1 MTAERQD
8 GQEFVSV
15 DIYDQQYHLAGTD
28 LERVRRLAARVDEQ
42 MRAVSAQG
50 RTVDSLR
57 VAVLAALNLAD
68 ALMRA
73 EERLTNL
80 SADAPTEATVS
91 ADALR
96 ERARRLSGI
105 LDSVL
110 DSASG
115 F

>member
-1 MTAERQD
+1 MTAERAD

-15 DIYDQQYHLAGTD
+15 EIYDQQYHLAGTD
-28 LERVRRLAARVDEQ
+28 LARVRRLAARVDEQ

-73 EERLTNL
+73 EERLAGL
-80 SADAPTEATVS
+80 SAEAQTDS
-91 ADALR
+91 SISR
-96 ERARRLSGI
+96 EEMMERARRLSGI
-105 LDSVL
+105 LESVL
-110 DSASG
+110 DTTSSS
-115 F
+115 

>member
-8 GQEFVSV
+8 GQEFISV
-15 DIYDQQYHLAGTD
+15 EIYDQQYHLAGTD

-68 ALMRA
+68 ALTRA
-73 EERLTNL
+73 EEHLAQVGI
-80 SADAPTEATVS
+80 SAS
-91 ADALR
+91 AQSPDDMR

-105 LDSVL
+105 LDRVL